1 MLTSVLIAV
10 VCTALAYGLWRLLRV
25 QVRHQQAHTEVS
37 SASAPSVP
45 QVVPAAQPVVE
56 QPAPAVEPQPQV
68 ELIAEPAQDPPKPV
82 VVEPVAAEPVVAEAV
97 AAEPFVAEP
106 VAAQPAVAPE
116 PEAELEPEVAGP
128 WVMEWVD
135 LEPGQGF
142 ICARDGNDKNLLFV
156 EARTRLAEQF
166 GLFQVGKT
174 NADAVR
180 KKEVMLMLV
189 LDLNELATNARIQ
202 EAHALGL
209 PVVLMDDLLATDAGE
224 PVKGYLSPEHAPAYR
239 QARGSFQQHWQQTSV
254 QLQPGMEYFL
264 THSNAGCSLLSEEG
278 QQLADLI
285 GPRLALK
292 AEVPAEQR
300 VDMVVVP
307 TLRTSS
313 RKYLQVIERE
323 QPVLVVKAADLKGV
337 SLGDSIP
344 AWRWRGGEY
353 FQYPVLERKADSHSG
368 AAVG

>member
-37 SASAPSVP
+37 SAAGSAVAP
-45 QVVPAAQPVVE
+45 VVPAAQPVVE
-56 QPAPAVEPQPQV
+56 QSAPAAPV
-68 ELIAEPAQDPPKPV
+68 AKPV
-82 VVEPVAAEPVVAEAV
+82 AAEPVAAEPVVA
-97 AAEPFVAEP
+97 
-106 VAAQPAVAPE
+106 QPAVE
-116 PEAELEPEVAGP
+116 PELELEAAGP
-128 WVMEWVD
+128 WVMERVD

-142 ICARDGNDKNLLFV
+142 ICARDGNDKNLRFV

-189 LDLNELATNARIQ
+189 VDLNELATNTRIQ

-209 PVVLMDDLLATDAGE
+209 PVVLMDDLLATEAGE

-323 QPVLVVKAADLKGV
+323 QPVLVVKATDLKGV

-353 FQYPVLERKADSHSG
+353 FQYPVLERNADSHSG

>member
-10 VCTALAYGLWRLLRV
+10 VCGALAYGLWRLLRV
-25 QVRHQQAHTEVS
+25 QFRHQQAHTE
-37 SASAPSVP
+37 ASPAVAPAVKP
-45 QVVPAAQPVVE
+45 VAAQPVVFE
-56 QPAPAVEPQPQV
+56 QEPVEQMVV
-68 ELIAEPAQDPPKPV
+68 EKAA
-82 VVEPVAAEPVVAEAV
+82 VEPVAVEQMAV
-97 AAEPFVAEP
+97 DLE
-106 VAAQPAVAPE
+106 VAPE
-116 PEAELEPEVAGP
+116 PEPETSGP
-128 WVMEWVD
+128 WVMERVD

-142 ICARDGNDKNLLFV
+142 ICARDGNDKNLRFV
-156 EARTRLAEQF
+156 EARTRLTEQF

-189 LDLNELATNARIQ
+189 VDLNELATNARIQ

-209 PVVLMDDLLATDAGE
+209 PVVLMDDLLATEAGE
-224 PVKGYLSPEHAPAYR
+224 PLKGYLSPQHAPAYR
-239 QARGSFQQHWQQTSV
+239 QARGAFQQHWQQTSV
-254 QLQPGMEYFL
+254 ELQPGMEYFL

-278 QQLADLI
+278 RQLADLI

-313 RKYLQVIERE
+313 RKYLQVIQRE

-337 SLGDSIP
+337 HLGDSIP

-353 FQYPVLERKADSHSG
+353 FQYPVLERKA
-368 AAVG
+368 

>member
-1 MLTSVLIAV
+1 M
-10 VCTALAYGLWRLLRV
+10 
-25 QVRHQQAHTEVS
+25 
-37 SASAPSVP
+37 
-45 QVVPAAQPVVE
+45 
-56 QPAPAVEPQPQV
+56 
-68 ELIAEPAQDPPKPV
+68 
-82 VVEPVAAEPVVAEAV
+82 
-97 AAEPFVAEP
+97 
-106 VAAQPAVAPE
+106 
-116 PEAELEPEVAGP
+116 
-128 WVMEWVD
+128 
-135 LEPGQGF
+135 
-142 ICARDGNDKNLLFV
+142 
-156 EARTRLAEQF
+156 EARTRLTEQF

-189 LDLNELATNARIQ
+189 VDLNEFITNARIQ

-209 PVVLMDDLLATDAGE
+209 PVVLMDDLLATEAGE
-224 PVKGYLSPEHAPAYR
+224 PLKGYLSPQHAPAYR
-239 QARGSFQQHWQQTSV
+239 QARGAFQQHWQQTSV
-254 QLQPGMEYFL
+254 ELQPGMEYFL

-278 QQLADLI
+278 QQLAELI

-337 SLGDSIP
+337 HLGDSIP

-353 FQYPVLERKADSHSG
+353 FQYPVLERKG
-368 AAVG
+368 

>member
-10 VCTALAYGLWRLLRV
+10 VCGALAYGLWRLLRV
-25 QVRHQQAHTEVS
+25 QFRHQQAHTE
-37 SASAPSVP
+37 AS
-45 QVVPAAQPVVE
+45 PAA
-56 QPAPAVEPQPQV
+56 APAV
-68 ELIAEPAQDPPKPV
+68 K
-82 VVEPVAAEPVVAEAV
+82 
-97 AAEPFVAEP
+97 P
-106 VAAQPAVAPE
+106 VAAQPMAVEQEPVEQAAVDPVAVEQMAVDLEVAPE
-116 PEAELEPEVAGP
+116 PEPETSGP
-128 WVMEWVD
+128 WVMERVD

-142 ICARDGNDKNLLFV
+142 ICARDGNDKNLRFV
-156 EARTRLAEQF
+156 EARTRLTEQF

-189 LDLNELATNARIQ
+189 VDLNELATNARIQ

-209 PVVLMDDLLATDAGE
+209 PVVLMDDLLATEAGE
-224 PVKGYLSPEHAPAYR
+224 PLKGYLSPQHAPAYR
-239 QARGSFQQHWQQTSV
+239 QARGAFQQHWQQTSV
-254 QLQPGMEYFL
+254 ELQPGMEYFL

-337 SLGDSIP
+337 TLGDSIP

-353 FQYPVLERKADSHSG
+353 FQYPVLERKA
-368 AAVG
+368 

>member
-10 VCTALAYGLWRLLRV
+10 VCGALAYGLWRLLRV
-25 QVRHQQAHTEVS
+25 QVRHQQAHTE
-37 SASAPSVP
+37 AS
-45 QVVPAAQPVVE
+45 PAV
-56 QPAPAVEPQPQV
+56 APAV
-68 ELIAEPAQDPPKPV
+68 KPV
-82 VVEPVAAEPVVAEAV
+82 ASQPVAVEQEPVEQAAVD
-97 AAEPFVAEP
+97 P
-106 VAAQPAVAPE
+106 VAVEQMAVDLEVAPE
-116 PEAELEPEVAGP
+116 PETEPVLSGP
-128 WVMEWVD
+128 WVMERVD

-142 ICARDGNDKNLLFV
+142 ICARDGNDKNLRFV
-156 EARTRLAEQF
+156 EARTRLTEQF

-189 LDLNELATNARIQ
+189 VDLNELATNARIQ

-209 PVVLMDDLLATDAGE
+209 PVVLMDDLLATEAGE
-224 PVKGYLSPEHAPAYR
+224 PLKGYLSPQHAQAYR
-239 QARGSFQQHWQQTSV
+239 QARGAFQQHWQQTSV
-254 QLQPGMEYFL
+254 ELQPGMEYFL

-278 QQLADLI
+278 QQLAELI

-337 SLGDSIP
+337 TLGDSIP

-353 FQYPVLERKADSHSG
+353 FQYPVLERKA
-368 AAVG
+368 

>member
-10 VCTALAYGLWRLLRV
+10 VCGALAYGLWRLLRV
-25 QVRHQQAHTEVS
+25 QFRHQQAHTE
-37 SASAPSVP
+37 AS
-45 QVVPAAQPVVE
+45 PAV
-56 QPAPAVEPQPQV
+56 APAV
-68 ELIAEPAQDPPKPV
+68 KPV
-82 VVEPVAAEPVVAEAV
+82 ASQPVAIEQEPVEQAAVD
-97 AAEPFVAEP
+97 P
-106 VAAQPAVAPE
+106 VAVEQMAVDLEVAPE
-116 PEAELEPEVAGP
+116 PEPEPETSGP
-128 WVMEWVD
+128 WVMERVD

-142 ICARDGNDKNLLFV
+142 ICARDGNDKNLRFV
-156 EARTRLAEQF
+156 EARTRLTEQF

-189 LDLNELATNARIQ
+189 VDLNELATNARIQ

-209 PVVLMDDLLATDAGE
+209 PVVLMDDLLATEAGE
-224 PVKGYLSPEHAPAYR
+224 PLKGYLSPQHAPAYR
-239 QARGSFQQHWQQTSV
+239 QARGAFQQHWQQTSV
-254 QLQPGMEYFL
+254 ELQPGMEYFL
-264 THSNAGCSLLSEEG
+264 THSIAGCSLLSEEG

-337 SLGDSIP
+337 TLGDSIP

-353 FQYPVLERKADSHSG
+353 FQYPVLERKA
-368 AAVG
+368 

>member
-10 VCTALAYGLWRLLRV
+10 VCGALAYGLWRLLRV
-25 QVRHQQAHTEVS
+25 QVRHQQAHTE
-37 SASAPSVP
+37 AS
-45 QVVPAAQPVVE
+45 PAA
-56 QPAPAVEPQPQV
+56 APAV
-68 ELIAEPAQDPPKPV
+68 KPV
-82 VVEPVAAEPVVAEAV
+82 PSQPMAVEQEPVEQAAVD
-97 AAEPFVAEP
+97 P
-106 VAAQPAVAPE
+106 VAVDLEVAPE
-116 PEAELEPEVAGP
+116 PETEPELSGP
-128 WVMEWVD
+128 WVRERVD

-142 ICARDGNDKNLLFV
+142 ICARDGNDKNLRFV
-156 EARTRLAEQF
+156 EARTRLTEQF

-189 LDLNELATNARIQ
+189 VDLNELATNARIQ

-209 PVVLMDDLLATDAGE
+209 PVVLMDDVLATEAGE
-224 PVKGYLSPEHAPAYR
+224 PLKGYLSPQHAPAYR
-239 QARGSFQQHWQQTSV
+239 QARGAFQQHWQQTSV
-254 QLQPGMEYFL
+254 ELQPGMEYFL

-278 QQLADLI
+278 QQLAELI

-337 SLGDSIP
+337 TLGDSIP

-353 FQYPVLERKADSHSG
+353 FQYPVLERKA
-368 AAVG
+368 

>member
-25 QVRHQQAHTEVS
+25 QVRRQQAHTEVS
-37 SASAPSVP
+37 SAAGSAVAP
-45 QVVPAAQPVVE
+45 VVPAAK
-56 QPAPAVEPQPQV
+56 PQPQV
-68 ELIAEPAQDPPKPV
+68 EVIAAPAQIAPNPVVAEPAV
-82 VVEPVAAEPVVAEAV
+82 AEPVVAEPI
-97 AAEPFVAEP
+97 AAEP
-106 VAAQPAVAPE
+106 AVESE
-116 PEAELEPEVAGP
+116 PELELEAAGP
-128 WVMEWVD
+128 WVMERVD

-142 ICARDGNDKNLLFV
+142 ICARDGNDKNLRFV
-156 EARTRLAEQF
+156 EARTCLAEQF

-189 LDLNELATNARIQ
+189 VDLNELATNTRIQ

-209 PVVLMDDLLATDAGE
+209 PVVLMDDLLATEAGE

-353 FQYPVLERKADSHSG
+353 FQYPVLERNADSHSG

>member
-10 VCTALAYGLWRLLRV
+10 VCGALAYGLWRLLRV
-25 QVRHQQAHTEVS
+25 QVRHQQAHTEAS
-37 SASAPSVP
+37 SAA
-45 QVVPAAQPVVE
+45 
-56 QPAPAVEPQPQV
+56 APAV
-68 ELIAEPAQDPPKPV
+68 K
-82 VVEPVAAEPVVAEAV
+82 
-97 AAEPFVAEP
+97 P
-106 VAAQPAVAPE
+106 VAAQPVAVEQEPVEQAAVDPVAVEQMAVDLEVAPE
-116 PEAELEPEVAGP
+116 PEPEPETSGP
-128 WVMEWVD
+128 WVMERVD

-142 ICARDGNDKNLLFV
+142 ICARDGNDKNLRFV
-156 EARTRLAEQF
+156 EARTRLTEQF

-189 LDLNELATNARIQ
+189 VDLNELATNARIQ

-209 PVVLMDDLLATDAGE
+209 PVVLMDDLLATEAGE
-224 PVKGYLSPEHAPAYR
+224 PLKGYLSPQHAPAYR
-239 QARGSFQQHWQQTSV
+239 QARGAFQQHWQQTSV
-254 QLQPGMEYFL
+254 ELQPGMEYFL

-337 SLGDSIP
+337 TLGDSIP

-353 FQYPVLERKADSHSG
+353 FQYPVLERKA
-368 AAVG
+368 

>member
-10 VCTALAYGLWRLLRV
+10 VCGALAYGLWRLLRV
-25 QVRHQQAHTEVS
+25 QFRHQQAHTE
-37 SASAPSVP
+37 AS
-45 QVVPAAQPVVE
+45 PAA
-56 QPAPAVEPQPQV
+56 APAV
-68 ELIAEPAQDPPKPV
+68 K
-82 VVEPVAAEPVVAEAV
+82 
-97 AAEPFVAEP
+97 P
-106 VAAQPAVAPE
+106 VAAQPMAVEQEPVEQAAVDPVAVEQMAVDLEVAPE
-116 PEAELEPEVAGP
+116 PETEPELSGP
-128 WVMEWVD
+128 WVMERVD

-142 ICARDGNDKNLLFV
+142 ICARDGNDKNLRFV
-156 EARTRLAEQF
+156 EARTRLTEQF

-189 LDLNELATNARIQ
+189 VDLNELATNARIQ

-209 PVVLMDDLLATDAGE
+209 PVVLMDDLLATEAGE
-224 PVKGYLSPEHAPAYR
+224 PLKGYLSPQHAPAYR
-239 QARGSFQQHWQQTSV
+239 QARGAFQQHWQQTSV
-254 QLQPGMEYFL
+254 ELQPGMEYFL

-337 SLGDSIP
+337 TLGDSIP

-353 FQYPVLERKADSHSG
+353 FQYPVLERKA
-368 AAVG
+368 

>member
-1 MLTSVLIAV
+1 
-10 VCTALAYGLWRLLRV
+10 
-25 QVRHQQAHTEVS
+25 
-37 SASAPSVP
+37 
-45 QVVPAAQPVVE
+45 
-56 QPAPAVEPQPQV
+56 
-68 ELIAEPAQDPPKPV
+68 
-82 VVEPVAAEPVVAEAV
+82 
-97 AAEPFVAEP
+97 
-106 VAAQPAVAPE
+106 
-116 PEAELEPEVAGP
+116 
-128 WVMEWVD
+128 MERVD

-142 ICARDGNDKNLLFV
+142 ICARDGNDKNLRFV
-156 EARTRLAEQF
+156 DARTRLAEQF

-189 LDLNELATNARIQ
+189 VDLNELATNARIQ

-209 PVVLMDDLLATDAGE
+209 PVVLMDDLLATEAGE

-353 FQYPVLERKADSHSG
+353 FQYPVLERKADSHRG

>member
-25 QVRHQQAHTEVS
+25 QLRHQQAHTEVS
-37 SASAPSVP
+37 PAPAP
-45 QVVPAAQPVVE
+45 AAKPVVAQPV
-56 QPAPAVEPQPQV
+56 AVTQV
-68 ELIAEPAQDPPKPV
+68 V
-82 VVEPVAAEPVVAEAV
+82 AEPVVAE
-97 AAEPFVAEP
+97 P
-106 VAAQPAVAPE
+106 VVAPE
-116 PEAELEPEVAGP
+116 PDPEPEVDGP
-128 WVMEWVD
+128 WVMELVD

-142 ICARDGNDKNLLFV
+142 ICARNGNDKNLRFV
-156 EARTRLAEQF
+156 EARTRLSQQF

-180 KKEVMLMLV
+180 KKEVMLLLV
-189 LDLNELATNARIQ
+189 VDLNELATNARIQ
-202 EAHALGL
+202 DAHALGL
-209 PVVLMDDLLATDAGE
+209 PVVLMDDLLATEAGE

-239 QARGSFQQHWQQTSV
+239 QARSSFQQHWQQTSV

-292 AEVPAEQR
+292 AEVPADQP

-337 SLGDSIP
+337 SLEDSIP
-344 AWRWRGGEY
+344 AWRWRGGAY
-353 FQYPVLERKADSHSG
+353 FQYPVLERKAGSHSG

>member
-37 SASAPSVP
+37 PASTPAVAP
-45 QVVPAAQPVVE
+45 VVPAAQPVVE
-56 QPAPAVEPQPQV
+56 QPVPAAPAV
-68 ELIAEPAQDPPKPV
+68 AEPAVAEPV
-82 VVEPVAAEPVVAEAV
+82 VAEPVAAEPVVAE
-97 AAEPFVAEP
+97 P
-106 VAAQPAVAPE
+106 VVSEPAVAPEPE

-128 WVMEWVD
+128 WVMERVD

-142 ICARDGNDKNLLFV
+142 ICARDGNDKNLRFV
-156 EARTRLAEQF
+156 DARTRLTEQF

-189 LDLNELATNARIQ
+189 VDLNELATNARIQ

-209 PVVLMDDLLATDAGE
+209 PVVLMDDLLATEAGE

>member
-1 MLTSVLIAV
+1 M
-10 VCTALAYGLWRLLRV
+10 
-25 QVRHQQAHTEVS
+25 
-37 SASAPSVP
+37 
-45 QVVPAAQPVVE
+45 
-56 QPAPAVEPQPQV
+56 
-68 ELIAEPAQDPPKPV
+68 
-82 VVEPVAAEPVVAEAV
+82 
-97 AAEPFVAEP
+97 
-106 VAAQPAVAPE
+106 
-116 PEAELEPEVAGP
+116 
-128 WVMEWVD
+128 
-135 LEPGQGF
+135 
-142 ICARDGNDKNLLFV
+142 
-156 EARTRLAEQF
+156 
-166 GLFQVGKT
+166 
-174 NADAVR
+174 
-180 KKEVMLMLV
+180 
-189 LDLNELATNARIQ
+189 
-202 EAHALGL
+202 
-209 PVVLMDDLLATDAGE
+209 
-224 PVKGYLSPEHAPAYR
+224 
-239 QARGSFQQHWQQTSV
+239 
-254 QLQPGMEYFL
+254 
-264 THSNAGCSLLSEEG
+264 LSEEG

>member
-10 VCTALAYGLWRLLRV
+10 VCGALAYGLWRLLRV
-25 QVRHQQAHTEVS
+25 QFRHQQAHTEAS
-37 SASAPSVP
+37 SAA
-45 QVVPAAQPVVE
+45 
-56 QPAPAVEPQPQV
+56 APAV
-68 ELIAEPAQDPPKPV
+68 KPV
-82 VVEPVAAEPVVAEAV
+82 PSQPMAVEQEPVEQAAVD
-97 AAEPFVAEP
+97 P
-106 VAAQPAVAPE
+106 VAVEQMAVDLEVAPE
-116 PEAELEPEVAGP
+116 PEPEPELSGP
-128 WVMEWVD
+128 WVMERVD

-142 ICARDGNDKNLLFV
+142 ICARDGNDKNLRFV
-156 EARTRLAEQF
+156 EARTRLTEQF

-189 LDLNELATNARIQ
+189 VDLNELATNARIQ

-209 PVVLMDDLLATDAGE
+209 PVVLMDDLLATEAGE
-224 PVKGYLSPEHAPAYR
+224 PLKGYLSPQHAPAYR
-239 QARGSFQQHWQQTSV
+239 QARGAFQQHWQQTSV
-254 QLQPGMEYFL
+254 ELQPGMEYFL

-278 QQLADLI
+278 RQLADLI

-337 SLGDSIP
+337 TLGDSIP

-353 FQYPVLERKADSHSG
+353 FQYPVLERKA
-368 AAVG
+368 